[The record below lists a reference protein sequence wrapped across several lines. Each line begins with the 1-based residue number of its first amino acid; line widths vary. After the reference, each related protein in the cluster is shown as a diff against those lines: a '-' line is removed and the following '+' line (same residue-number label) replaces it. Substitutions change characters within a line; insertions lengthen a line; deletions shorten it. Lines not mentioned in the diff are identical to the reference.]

1 MITSGTGGYI
11 WESVAG
17 KLWRERGSC
26 WEICRIICFPTPTNF
41 VTVYR
46 SMESTSVVSFVTRIG
61 VTIDF
66 SELFPTAK
74 SAATIS
80 ERKKRL
86 IVNSPLNLCW
96 WVAVL

>member
-1 MITSGTGGYI
+1 
-11 WESVAG
+11 
-17 KLWRERGSC
+17 
-26 WEICRIICFPTPTNF
+26 
-41 VTVYR
+41 
-46 SMESTSVVSFVTRIG
+46 MESTSVVSFVTRIG
-61 VTIDF
+61 VAIDF

-96 WVAVL
+96 WVAVLRRKEEVLSESATDHPVLGY